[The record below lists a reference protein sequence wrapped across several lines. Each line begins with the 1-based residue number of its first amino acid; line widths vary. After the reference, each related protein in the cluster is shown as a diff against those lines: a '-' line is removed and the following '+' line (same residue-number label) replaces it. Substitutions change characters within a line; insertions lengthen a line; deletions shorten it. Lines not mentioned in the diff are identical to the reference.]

1 MTTTKRATKKAP
13 AKKTAAR
20 KTAAKKTQPKTVF
33 EMIEDSPVGMPI
45 RVANKTFLASLGVVS
60 RMQTEWEKFQSDFDK
75 RFQQLVKDGEKA
87 RKRYQKTFKDLRKD
101 VADEIDETIEE
112 VVEDVTE
119 LKDRIVENVS
129 AATK

>member
-13 AKKTAAR
+13 AKKTAA
-20 KTAAKKTQPKTVF
+20 KKTQPKSIF
-33 EMIEDSPVGMPI
+33 EMIEESPVGMPI

-60 RMQTEWEKFQSDFDK
+60 RMQTGFEKFQSDFDK

-87 RKRYQKTFKDLRKD
+87 RRRYQKTFKDLRRD

>member
-13 AKKTAAR
+13 AKKKVAR
-20 KTAAKKTQPKTVF
+20 KTQPKSIF

-45 RVANKTFLASLGVVS
+45 RIANKTFLASLGVVS
-60 RMQTEWEKFQSDFDK
+60 RVQTEFEKFQSDFDK
-75 RFQQLVKDGEKA
+75 KFQQLVKDGEKA

-101 VADEIDETIEE
+101 VADEIDETIED